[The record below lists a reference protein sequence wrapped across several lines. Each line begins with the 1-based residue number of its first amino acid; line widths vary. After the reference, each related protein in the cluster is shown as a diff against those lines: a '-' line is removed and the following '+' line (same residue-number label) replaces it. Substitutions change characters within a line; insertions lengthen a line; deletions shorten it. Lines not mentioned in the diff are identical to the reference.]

1 MSEASEPRRKKAP
14 LVWSR
19 VESAVAARGL
29 IVLGGFHP
37 EEADRVPPLADGRRT
52 ATLAILGNAGPDLW
66 RAFRAA
72 PEAADGR
79 ADPLNRWTER
89 VLGGVAEHLGAEVYF
104 PFGGPPYRPFVAWAK
119 RAAPVRESPLGML
132 IHPDYG
138 LWHAY
143 RGALAFTARLD
154 LPPRDSRPRPCDDCA
169 EKPCLNACP
178 VEAFAPT
185 GYDWA
190 YDWAACTAH
199 LGRPQGADCLEL
211 GCRARRACPIGRGY
225 LYEPGQAELHMRAF
239 LRARGEVEPRAETGA
254 GESVAEESVAEE
266 SVKE

>member
-1 MSEASEPRRKKAP
+1 LETGGKIVPP
-14 LVWSR
+14 DWSR
-19 VESAVAARGL
+19 VESAAAACGL
-29 IVLGGFHP
+29 IALGGFHP
-37 EEADRVPPLADGRRT
+37 EAADGVPPLADGRGA

-66 RAFRAA
+66 RVFRAA
-72 PEAADGR
+72 PEASDGR
-79 ADPLNRWTER
+79 PDPLNRWTER
-89 VLGGVAEHLGAEVYF
+89 VLGGLAAELGAGVHF
-104 PFGGPPYRPFVAWAK
+104 PFGGPPYRPFVTWAK
-119 RAAPVRESPLGML
+119 RAAPVHESALGML

-143 RGALAFTARLD
+143 RGALAFAERIE

-169 EKPCLNACP
+169 EKPCLSACP

-190 YDWAACTAH
+190 YDWAACAAH
-199 LGRPQGADCLEL
+199 LARPAGADCVGL
-211 GCRARRACPIGRGY
+211 GCRARRACPVGRAY

-239 LRARGEVEPRAETGA
+239 LGARGGA
-254 GESVAEESVAEE
+254 KPGAAESVALESVATERTE